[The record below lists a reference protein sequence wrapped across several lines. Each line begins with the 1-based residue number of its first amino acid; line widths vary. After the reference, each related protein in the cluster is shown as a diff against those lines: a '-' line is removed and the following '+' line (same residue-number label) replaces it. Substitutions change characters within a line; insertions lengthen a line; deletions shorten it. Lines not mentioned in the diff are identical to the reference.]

1 MKLRTFVASP
11 LVALL
16 VACGGDDASTGP
28 EDAGVP
34 EDSSVQDAGGPDSSS
49 VQDAGVGTDSS
60 VQDAGLLDA
69 APVDAGPLDAGPLDA
84 GPPPPAPAVS
94 YIGRWK
100 ITGGEAIAGYP
111 AARAVARFQGT
122 AASVTIRDAALAG
135 SGPSY
140 FDVLVDGAFSKTVSV
155 AAGATTVVPLA
166 TNLPAGDHE
175 VELYRRTEAYTGTVA
190 VGGWTFP
197 NGVLLAPPAR
207 KARHIEFIG
216 NSTLDGYGVD
226 GNRNQPA
233 TCSPLAKAHN
243 ARRSLIPLLADLLDA
258 EAYAPSA
265 SGIGVLY
272 NENPNAGEHI
282 AATYPRTHPLVA
294 GAWDFS
300 SWRADAIVIMV
311 GGTDLANPAVN
322 PPPTQAAFA
331 NGYGQF
337 LAQVRA
343 ANPTAKIFATTSP
356 TLNDDYPAN
365 YQARTKSVAALTAA
379 VAARASAGDNQV
391 YAFAFTQDGDLTACD
406 YHPSYALYQRM
417 AAEIAPFIRS
427 KTGW

>member
-1 MKLRTFVASP
+1 MDARPVFPFAAP
-11 LVALL
+11 LLAVL
-16 VACGGDDASTGP
+16 VACGGDDSTIDP
-28 EDAGVP
+28 EDGGTP
-34 EDSSVQDAGGPDSSS
+34 DGNSVQDAGISGDGS
-49 VQDAGVGTDSS
+49 VQDAGVFGDGS
-60 VQDAGLLDA
+60 VQDAATPDGG
-69 APVDAGPLDAGPLDA
+69 PGDAGPVDA
-84 GPPPPAPAVS
+84 GPPPPSPAVS

-111 AARAVARFQGT
+111 AARAIARFQGT
-122 AASVTIRDAALAG
+122 GASVTLRDAAIAG

-140 FDVLVDGAFSKTVSV
+140 VDVLVDGAFAKTVSV

-166 TNLPAGDHE
+166 ANLPAGPHE
-175 VELYRRTEAYTGTVA
+175 VEIYRRTEAYTGTLA

-197 NGVLLAPPAR
+197 NGALLAPPAR

-226 GNRNQPA
+226 GNRTQPA
-233 TCSPLAKAHN
+233 TCSPIAKAHN

-272 NENPNAGEHI
+272 NENPNVGEHI
-282 AATYPRTHPLVA
+282 ATTYPRTHPLVA

-300 SWRADAIVIMV
+300 SWQPDAIVIMV

-365 YQARTKSVAALTAA
+365 YQARTKSIGALASA
-379 VAARASAGDNQV
+379 VAARNSAGDGQV
-391 YAFAFTQDGDLTACD
+391 FAFAFTQDGDLTACD
-406 YHPSYALYQRM
+406 YHPSFALYQRM